1 MVSIREVERMIK
13 LNNSNTQWT
22 SEAKEVFCEDMETII
37 LLTIQKIETNKKT
50 NVCSGSKRINIVDVR
65 DIMFQLV
72 TKVVKGEEDEF

>member
-1 MVSIREVERMIK
+1 MVSIREIERMIK
-13 LNNSNTQWT
+13 LNNSGIQWT

-50 NVCSGSKRINIVDVR
+50 NVCNGNKRISIVDVR

-72 TKVVKGEEDEF
+72 TKVVKGEEE